1 MSRNKALMAALLP
14 MMSLGMMVDLGSA
27 KGKFDKTYRP
37 SKPKVVGY
45 DHKERTPEEK
55 FKKWCHKQK
64 IKERR
69 KRKGCRKGGRI

>member
-1 MSRNKALMAALLP
+1 MNRKKALMSALLP
-14 MMSLGMMVDLGSA
+14 IMSLGIMADLSA
-27 KGKFDKTYRP
+27 PYRETNYRP

-45 DHKERTPEEK
+45 NHKERTPEEK
-55 FKKWCHKQK
+55 FKKYCHKLK

>member
-14 MMSLGMMVDLGSA
+14 LMTLGAVADFGHEPHIH
-27 KGKFDKTYRP
+27 KHH
-37 SKPKVVGY
+37 KPQEPKRVGY
-45 DHKERTPEEK
+45 DHKTHTSEEK

-69 KRKGCRKGGRI
+69 QRKHCRKGGRI